1 MRQKPSL
8 RYTICSFLALVAL
21 CSHIS
26 LAQTLQRSCELDYVT
41 DVTRALL
48 RGAGQ
53 FTTDDGLPQPPLLG
67 LVATSDETVWA
78 IGSYGVS
85 YYDNFRWNPISLT
98 EEVDTQA
105 LSVSAYANDGNSR
118 LILLAGAQVIQID
131 GKTKQVRQSEIQ
143 ALSQRALSIVPPVIT
158 MLRGETG
165 VFIEGEFFG
174 LDGEVRALALD
185 YQKEGVS
192 FSVATD
198 SVTYVGNN
206 YEIWELSEAG
216 EQRVASF
223 DSPTRTTY
231 SHFYR
236 SLRASSMY
244 SQVLG
249 PFLRRGLHRISW
261 NERGQSRIERISRD
275 QGISF
280 AGFIRDTPV
289 FYNDQG
295 EVYAHCSGQ
304 RLSRLDVRSAGDFSR
319 FNLAYMMNGYY
330 VAQVDDYMSVL
341 PEGWPQTWFSSSM
354 AEAGTIADMDID
366 IANGW
371 LWAASDSGLVQMR
384 TSSAGFTFERIITD
398 GPDGPLR
405 GLTGV
410 LAEGNG
416 VAMVSGAV
424 LRGVY
429 HLTIGPEGISQI
441 TKSAQQIPRV
451 HKLFETNDG
460 SRWLAGLSEVYD
472 RTLEGNPGLFRVQ
485 GPDTLQLTHEDGLP
499 HSRVYAVEPAMPE
512 IENKAYWV
520 ATLTG
525 VAKIEDGDRGPV
537 VSKPFANVHTSQ
549 LAADTLG
556 GVWFNYMRSRNVSL
570 GYIDQHGQ
578 VSEFNFRRLAQ
589 YTQLEIRDLFV
600 DDNNL
605 LFAATKEGLGILG
618 PERNV
623 LIGKSGGLPS
633 TSLMVMHPYNDDL
646 VFGTEDGRI
655 FSISMRLIR
664 DDRSRVFINLA
675 QLGQDGTGLLT
686 WQAYDSLGYRPSHEI
701 PTRIRKDG
709 GPWSPWT
716 TTGSAEFAELP
727 SGVHLIEIQAQG
739 PFGMPGRYITRHT
752 FVVTRASWQAS
763 PMVWMLISGLGG
775 ILLILV
781 FLVIIQIVRNRAEI
795 AQTHTRHGEERER
808 WRRNLHDGV
817 ASRLS
822 ILLTEFQQ
830 LVKEKRQL
838 ELSSDQLARYTLQTR
853 EALGEVRRLMGSRA
867 KVKRQTPTL
876 EALVGR
882 IVNDYEEILEV
893 SLSFKT
899 KLVSRKVRAEAED
912 QLAPILREA
921 FVNVMQH
928 AGSNKASLHVYQIDE
943 KVVLVIANTDVSA
956 SDLETTMPN
965 DVLAHEPGHRGIG
978 LESMQRRIEFL
989 NGRFAFASKFGV
1001 FTIELQIP
1009 IETVFEAK

>member
-304 RLSRLDVRSAGDFSR
+304 SLSRLDVRSTGDFSR
-319 FNLAYMMNGYY
+319 FNVTYMKDGYY
-330 VAQVDDYMSVL
+330 VAQVDDFMSVL
-341 PEGWPQTWFSSSM
+341 PEGWPQTWFSPSV
-354 AEAGTIADMDID
+354 AEVGTIFDIEID
-366 IANGW
+366 TTNGW
-371 LWAASDSGLVQMR
+371 LWAATDSGLVQMR
-384 TSSAGFTFERIITD
+384 TSSTGFTFERTITE

-410 LAEGNG
+410 LAEENG
-416 VAMVSGAV
+416 VAFVSGAL
-424 LRGVY
+424 LRGVH
-429 HLTIGPEGISQI
+429 HLTIGPEGNVQI

-451 HKLFETNDG
+451 HKMFETNDG

-485 GPDTLQLTHEDGLP
+485 GPDTLMLNHEQGLP
-499 HSRVYAVEPAMPE
+499 HSRVYAVEPVTPANG
-512 IENKAYWV
+512 NKAFWV

-525 VAKIEDGDRGPV
+525 VAKIEDLGGDRGPV
-537 VSKPFANVHTSQ
+537 VSRPFVDVHASQ

-570 GYIDQHGQ
+570 GYIDQDGQ
-578 VSEFNFRRLAQ
+578 VSDFNFKRLAQ
-589 YTQLEIRDLFV
+589 YNQLEIRDLFV

-618 PERNV
+618 PERSV
-623 LIGKSGGLPS
+623 LVDKSGGLPS
-633 TSLMVMHPYNDDL
+633 TSLFVMHPYQDAL
-646 VFGTEDGRI
+646 VIGTEDSRL
-655 FSISMRLIR
+655 FSIPMRLIR

-675 QLGQDGTGLLT
+675 QLGQNGTGLLT

-739 PFGMPGRYITRHT
+739 PFGRPSRYIAQHT
-752 FVVTRASWQAS
+752 FVVARATWQAS
-763 PMVWMLISGLGG
+763 PMVWTLVSGLGG
-775 ILLILV
+775 VSLLLV
-781 FLVIIQIVRNRAEI
+781 LFVIIQIIRNREAIEK
-795 AQTHTRHGEERER
+795 TRTRHRDEIDR
-808 WRRNLHDGV
+808 WRRNLHDRV

-822 ILLTEFQQ
+822 ILITEFQQ
-830 LVKEKRQL
+830 LVSDSQR
-838 ELSSDQLARYTLQTR
+838 ELSAEQLGRFTRQTR
-853 EALGEVRRLMGSRA
+853 EALGEVRSLMGSPA
-867 KVKRQTPTL
+867 KAQGQQPTL
-876 EALVGR
+876 EELVGR
-882 IVNDYEEILEV
+882 IVGDYEEILDV
-893 SLSFKT
+893 SLSVKT
-899 KLVSRKVRAEAED
+899 ALFLRKVRPEAED
-912 QLAPILREA
+912 QLIPILREA
-921 FVNVMQH
+921 FVNVLQH
-928 AGSNKASLHVYQIDE
+928 AGSNKASLKVSQIGE
-943 KVVLVIANTDVSA
+943 QVALVVANTDATTTNLASA
-956 SDLETTMPN
+956 TPADA
-965 DVLAHEPGHRGIG
+965 LARERGIG
-978 LESMQRRIEFL
+978 LESMQSRIQHL
-989 NGRFAFASKFGV
+989 DGRFAFESKFGV
-1001 FTIELQIP
+1001 FTIKLQIP
-1009 IETVFEAK
+1009 IEAVFEAK